1 MVSDFKEKG
10 FCVKNN
16 VFTADVLYAL
26 SSEFDR
32 IVSQLEESGE
42 YINARWG
49 SELTKDI
56 EHSDTQVIHTHN
68 VQSFSAEMMAMIQNK
83 KLLDAVEELI
93 GPDIILHHTKLFL
106 KPPGN
111 GSAFP
116 LHQDWS
122 YFPTKNN
129 SMIAAVIHLSESTPD
144 TGCIRI
150 VPGSHKIGKL
160 EKSDG
165 HTHIPKIHDE
175 HDLEKAEPIIAKPG
189 DVLFFHCFSLHGSMP
204 NISNNPRK
212 TILIQLY
219 AGTDKVIDDNPHSNI
234 QLVLRG
240 FNYHATRNSVNNIK
254 PQQ

>member
-10 FCVKNN
+10 FCVINN
-16 VFTADVLYAL
+16 LFNSDIVDTL

-32 IVSQLEESGE
+32 IVSQLQESGE

-56 EHSDTQVIHTHN
+56 EQSDTQVIHTHN

-83 KLLDAVEELI
+83 KHLDAVEELI

-122 YFPTKNN
+122 YFPTEKN
-129 SMIAAVIHLSESTPD
+129 SMIAAVIHLSESD
-144 TGCIRI
+144 EEMGCMRI
-150 VPGSHKIGKL
+150 VPGSHKLGTI
-160 EKSDG
+160 EKTDG
-165 HTHIPKIHDE
+165 HSFVKGVHDRYQ
-175 HDLEKAEPIIAKPG
+175 LEDAEPIIVGPG
-189 DVLFFHCFSLHGSMP
+189 DVVFFHCCSLHGSLQ
-204 NISNNPRK
+204 NVSKRPRK
-212 TILIQLY
+212 TVLVQLY
-219 AGTDKVIDDNPHSNI
+219 SGTDRVVEGNRHTNV

-240 FNYHATRNSVNNIK
+240 VNHFATRSGVDTSF
-254 PQQ
+254 

>member
-10 FCVKNN
+10 FCVKNS
-16 VFTADVLYAL
+16 VFTADALYAL
-26 SSEFDR
+26 SSDFDR
-32 IVSQLEESGE
+32 IVFQLQESGE

-56 EHSDTQVIHTHN
+56 EQSDTQVIHTHN

-122 YFPTKNN
+122 YFPTKKN
-129 SMIAAVIHLSESTPD
+129 SMIAAVIHLTESD
-144 TGCIRI
+144 EQMGCMRI
-150 VPGSHKIGKL
+150 VPGSHRLGQI
-160 EKSDG
+160 EKTDG
-165 HTHIPKIHDE
+165 HSFVKGIHDRYQ
-175 HDLEKAEPIIAKPG
+175 LEDAEPIIAEPG
-189 DVLFFHCFSLHGSMP
+189 DVVFFHCCSLHGSMQ
-204 NISNNPRK
+204 NVSKRPRK
-212 TILIQLY
+212 TVLVQLY
-219 AGTDKVIDDNPHSNI
+219 SGTDRVVKGNRHTNV

-240 FNYHATRNSVNNIK
+240 VNHFATRSGVDTGF
-254 PQQ
+254 

>member
-10 FCVKNN
+10 FCVRNS
-16 VFTADVLYAL
+16 VFTADALYAL

-32 IVSQLEESGE
+32 IVFQLQESGE

-56 EHSDTQVIHTHN
+56 EQSDTQVIHTHN
-68 VQSFSAEMMAMIQNK
+68 VQSFSAKMMAMIQNK

-106 KPPGN
+106 KPPKH

-122 YFPTKNN
+122 YFPTKKN
-129 SMIAAVIHLSESTPD
+129 SMIAAVIHLTESD
-144 TGCIRI
+144 EEMGCMRI
-150 VPGSHKIGKL
+150 VPGSHRLGKI
-160 EKSDG
+160 EKTDG
-165 HTHIPKIHDE
+165 HSFVKGIHDRYQ
-175 HDLEKAEPIIAKPG
+175 LEDAESIIAGPG
-189 DVLFFHCFSLHGSMP
+189 DVAFFHCCSLHGSMK
-204 NISNNPRK
+204 NVSKRTRK
-212 TILIQLY
+212 TVLVQLY
-219 AGTDKVIDDNPHSNI
+219 SGTDRVVKGNRHTNV

-240 FNYHATRNSVNNIK
+240 VNHFATRSSVDTGF
-254 PQQ
+254 

>member
-10 FCVKNN
+10 FCVRNS
-16 VFTADVLYAL
+16 VFTADALYAL
-26 SSEFDR
+26 SSEFER
-32 IVSQLEESGE
+32 IVSQLQESGE

-56 EHSDTQVIHTHN
+56 EQSDTQVIHTHN

-129 SMIAAVIHLSESTPD
+129 SMIAAVIHLTESD
-144 TGCIRI
+144 EEMGCMRI
-150 VPGSHKIGKL
+150 VPGSHKLGKV
-160 EKSDG
+160 EKTDG
-165 HTHIPKIHDE
+165 HSFVKGIHDRYQ
-175 HDLEKAEPIIAKPG
+175 LEDAEPIIAGPG
-189 DVLFFHCFSLHGSMP
+189 DVAFFHCCSLHGSMQ
-204 NISNNPRK
+204 NVSKRPRK
-212 TILIQLY
+212 TVLVQLY
-219 AGTDKVIDDNPHSNI
+219 SGTDRVVKGNKHTNV

-240 FNYHATRNSVNNIK
+240 VNHFATRSSVDTGF
-254 PQQ
+254 